1 MALNDIQLSS
11 YGKMSIQSSP
21 VSRMMASFAVDFR
34 DNYDINLG
42 VGYVNEKTIPR
53 DFIQEAQENVLLNP
67 QKYRAALNYGGPKGS
82 VNLKKSLKQFMIQNP
97 DNGLDEELLADKEII
112 IGANGATSLLEGLT
126 QILRKG
132 IVITADPIY
141 YIYCNFLERIG
152 FQILAIPE
160 DEQGI
165 RIDILK
171 EKVESLGNRKHEII
185 FFDIVTVNNPSCI
198 ILSNERRREL
208 ISYATELS
216 IDLDRKIPVILDKAY
231 EGLVHDS
238 SISGL
243 QSGFVYDPMNIV
255 YEIGTLSKILA
266 PGLRIGYMIGE
277 NNDFLKGMIQRVS
290 DVGFSAALVNQ
301 EIASYMLDHH
311 AAAQIGKVNAG
322 YKDKAMQVKNWLNQL
337 LGNYL
342 ETNTGGQAG
351 FYYYLTFKTIETHD
365 QSLFFKY
372 LARITG
378 NPDIDGP
385 EDKKFPRIIYI
396 PGTYCVHKSGELV
409 EIGKRQLR
417 LSYGFEDLN
426 SIHTAVKYIKDACDY
441 VENHS

>member
-1 MALNDIQLSS
+1 MLNEIQLSS
-11 YGKMSIQSSP
+11 YGQLSTKSSP

-34 DNYDINLG
+34 DNCDINLG

-53 DFIQEAQENVLLNP
+53 NFIQEAQENVLLNP
-67 QKYRAALNYGGPKGS
+67 KKYRAALNYGGPKGS
-82 VNLKKSLKQFMIQNP
+82 NNLKNSLRRFLIQNP
-97 DNGLDEELLADKEII
+97 DNGVEEKLLNSKEII
-112 IGANGATSLLEGLT
+112 IGANGATSLLEALT
-126 QILRKG
+126 HVLRRG
-132 IVITADPIY
+132 IVITADPVY

-152 FQILAIPE
+152 FQIMAIPE

-165 RIDILK
+165 RIDMLK
-171 EKVESLGNRKHEII
+171 EKVKSLGDKKHNIR
-185 FFDIVTVNNPSCI
+185 FFDIVTVNNPSCT
-198 ILSNERRREL
+198 ILSNERRQEL
-208 ISYATELS
+208 ITYATELS
-216 IDLDRKIPVILDKAY
+216 YNLGRKIPVILDKAY

-238 SISGL
+238 TLPGL
-243 QSGFVYDPMNIV
+243 KSGFCYDTINTV

-277 NNDFLKGMIQRVS
+277 DNDFLKAMVQRVS

-311 AAAQIGKVNAG
+311 VSDQVKKVNAG
-322 YKDKAMQVKNWLNQL
+322 YKSKAIQVKTWLDEL
-337 LGNYL
+337 LGTYL
-342 ETNTGGQAG
+342 ESYTGGQAG
-351 FYYYLTFKTIETHD
+351 FYYYITFKTIETHD
-365 QSLFFKY
+365 HSLFFKY

-378 NPDIDGP
+378 NLDIDGTD
-385 EDKKFPRIIYI
+385 DKKHPRVIYI

-426 SIHTAVKYIKDACDY
+426 IIHTAIKYMKDACEH
-441 VENHS
+441 VMVNAN